1 MGSRETGATLGTE
14 RRRQGKRTA
23 RRPSGRGQHAAEPVP
38 RHHPRPAP
46 AAVAAPCRRLQMQ
59 MEIFVAGR
67 PFGGRAPSALLATK
81 APDPPRRYAVDVRP
95 TNRRLAINIRLE
107 GAPAGA
113 PTTCL
118 PCPSHSAAVGIDCI
132 GLFCRDAL
140 AGGRPAYAGTCG
152 TCHRTGASSA
162 RAVPTRGG
170 MRGGCGRRRR
180 RARPGMEGRPSH
192 LHTPLAPFQGLRP
205 AGTPPFIRH
214 GGRIKP

>member
-1 MGSRETGATLGTE
+1 MSSREAGTALGTE
-14 RRRQGKRTA
+14 RHRQGRRTA
-23 RRPSGRGQHAAEPVP
+23 REPSGRGQHAAGPVP
-38 RHHPRPAP
+38 GHIPRPAP
-46 AAVAAPCRRLQMQ
+46 AAAAAPRRRLQMQ

-81 APDPPRRYAVDVRP
+81 APDPRRRHAVDVRP
-95 TNRRLAINIRLE
+95 TNRRLAIVIRPE

-132 GLFCRDAL
+132 GLFCRAVL
-140 AGGRPAYAGTCG
+140 AGGRPAYAGTGC
-152 TCHRTGASSA
+152 TCHRTGATPA

-170 MRGGCGRRRR
+170 LRGACGRRHR
-180 RARPGMEGRPSH
+180 RARPGPEGRPSH

-205 AGTPPFIRH
+205 AGTPPFIHH
-214 GGRIKP
+214 GGRIKL